1 MRIGLF
7 SDAYLPEISGV
18 TTVVSW
24 LRQELERLGH
34 EVYVYVPAYAGVR
47 EKEERVYR
55 FRAHRFIFHTASR
68 VALPYNRR
76 AARTFKRLDIIHS
89 HTPFSLGLVALGA
102 ALRYHI
108 PHVHTYHTHLVEYR
122 HYLPFPLRPPRRTT
136 EEIAAA
142 FCNRCTVITAPST
155 PMKEALLSYGV
166 RRPIHVLPF
175 GVNLELFQR
184 PPVWDPRREL
194 GIGTE
199 THLYLYAGR
208 LAVEK
213 NLPFLLRAYKRI
225 HAADTNS
232 VLVIA
237 GDGPRR
243 RPLEELAHA
252 EGISNAV
259 IFAGFLDHSRLVD
272 LYKQADLFLFS
283 SKTETEGMVLIEAMA
298 GGTPPVAIGELGVLD
313 VVQNG
318 VNGVLVHEDEEEF
331 AQAALSLIDDRDRY
345 QKLRDG
351 ALARAEEL
359 SAQSATRRLITLFEE
374 CVANKS
380 TKAKEKRF
388 GAFIK

>member
-1 MRIGLF
+1 MKIGLF

-24 LRQELERLGH
+24 LKQELERRGH
-34 EVYVYVPAYAGVR
+34 EVYVYVPAYIGAR
-47 EKEERVYR
+47 DNREERVYR
-55 FRAHRFIFHTASR
+55 FRSRRFLFNTASR

-76 AARTFKRLDIIHS
+76 AARTFKHLDIIHS

-122 HYLPFPLRPPRRTT
+122 HYLPFPLRPPKRTT
-136 EEIAAA
+136 EELTAA

-166 RRPIHVLPF
+166 HRPIHVLPF

-184 PPVWDPRREL
+184 PSVWDPRREL
-194 GIGTE
+194 GIGADA
-199 THLYLYAGR
+199 HLYLYAGR

-213 NLPFLLRAYKRI
+213 NLPFLVRAYKRI
-225 HAADTNS
+225 HAADPHS

-243 RPLEELAHA
+243 RPLEELVRA
-252 EGISNAV
+252 EGLTDAV
-259 IFAGFLDHSRLVD
+259 IFAGFLDHPRLVD
-272 LYKQADLFLFS
+272 LYKQADLFLFA

-298 GGTPPVAIGELGVLD
+298 GGTPAVAIGEMGVLD
-313 VVQNG
+313 VVQPE
-318 VNGVLVHEDEEEF
+318 VNGILVPEDEQKF
-331 AQAALSLIDDRDRY
+331 AHAALSVLSDPERY
-345 QKLRDG
+345 RKLRDG
-351 ALARAEEL
+351 ALARAQDL
-359 SAQSATRRLITLFEE
+359 SAQSATSRLIAIFEE
-374 CVANKS
+374 CLAGVK
-380 TKAKEKRF
+380 
-388 GAFIK
+388 